1 MAEKRLSS
9 VPDPI
14 FNDFLYTVMYN
25 LSAAQKR
32 TLHGKY
38 LKAVMSE
45 KSAKAFIMN
54 ATDEDKKI
62 ILAAAGFKFFW
73 TFLKDDFKEE
83 YLREILAKFNQDRKV
98 SALKDIAHQGAFVT
112 GDKEFTRLLGLMSSS
127 VHNPSFYFDLS
138 LLKTGF
144 HVRKWKKRFMNPVD
158 MEAREADEGAV
169 LIARTLLSGMI
180 VADYM
185 KGVIGLTVCE
195 VKLLLYLYVHSH
207 LYISEKHLY
216 EFFKGSVRNAEI
228 RTGVRSLFKSGH
240 IDADGKSIDRS
251 YTINGAGTKKINEY
265 FRVVFTK
272 LNF

>member
-1 MAEKRLSS
+1 MAEKKLSS

-25 LSAAQKR
+25 LNATQKR

-45 KSAKAFIMN
+45 KSAKSFIMN

-62 ILAAAGFKFFW
+62 ILAAAGLKFYWVFS
-73 TFLKDDFKEE
+73 KETTLPE
-83 YLREILAKFNQDRKV
+83 HLRDMLNKFQEDRKV
-98 SALKDIAHQGAFVT
+98 AALKDIAHQSAFVT
-112 GDKEFTRLLGLMSSS
+112 SDKEYIRLLGLMSASI
-127 VHNPSFYFDLS
+127 HQPSFYFDLS

-144 HVRKWKKRFMNPVD
+144 HLRKWKKRFVNPVD
-158 MEAREADEGAV
+158 MEAREVDESAM
-169 LIARTLLSGMI
+169 LLARTLLSGMI

-185 KGVIGLTVCE
+185 KGVVGLTVCE
-195 VKLLLYLYVHSH
+195 VKLLLYLYVHPH

-228 RTGVRSLFKSGH
+228 RTAIRSLFKSGH
-240 IDADGKSIDRS
+240 IEGDGKAMDRS
-251 YTINGAGTKKINEY
+251 YTITGAGVKKINEY
-265 FRVVFTK
+265 FKVVFTK